1 MSPREYIMRSPLLW
15 ASSALLLV
23 SCVFSAISI
32 ATIFSPDGIKNITDA
47 VENSGINSGS
57 SINSYIAIHI
67 IICVMAFIV
76 PAVYSVSIF
85 SLLLPYATSGGNKLN
100 TSGVSLIDWLNHALH
115 IACKVAVVAL
125 SALFAFRIVMFLY
138 ACYKSRY
145 SNGMVYSALAVI
157 FGEAVLALITAGL
170 IFWVYK
176 LSYAWVDDVAA
187 IKSYVV
193 SDQPAGWLSRF
204 VCYSTLAMAAVSAVG
219 AVYQRYQLSSAV
231 ALGLICIA
239 CVAGWIFLRQLAVK
253 SEEWVY
259 ERKMNKSDT
268 AA

>member
-32 ATIFSPDGIKNITDA
+32 AMIFSPDGIKNITDA
-47 VENSGINSGS
+47 IANSGINGGS

-67 IICVMAFIV
+67 IIRVMALV
-76 PAVYSVSIF
+76 VSAVYSVGIF

-204 VCYSTLAMAAVSAVG
+204 VCYSTLAMAVVSAVG

-231 ALGLICIA
+231 ALGLICVA